1 MSSTELLTI
10 DPANALSL
18 KAFLKALAQLD
29 SFPQALQP
37 DLKQLAIALAKGET
51 KLTADLEDI
60 ATTNESL
67 NQLFQDEYSRML
79 LECESEG
86 ERPGKPYNRM
96 VGQCEPEGERAG
108 KPTNQVKLD
117 PPPPYLGNVAAE
129 ILSSD
134 DPSKSAK
141 DSSDKIDQAAPLLD
155 LTIIITP

>member
-1 MSSTELLTI
+1 MSSIELLTI
-10 DPANALSL
+10 DPANALIL

-37 DLKQLAIALAKGET
+37 DLKQLAIAIANGET
-51 KLTADLEDI
+51 KLAADLEDI

-86 ERPGKPYNRM
+86 ERPGR
-96 VGQCEPEGERAG
+96 R
-108 KPTNQVKLD
+108 TNQVELD
-117 PPPPYLGNVAAE
+117 PTPPYLGNVAAE

-134 DPSKSAK
+134 DPSKSAQK
-141 DSSDKIDQAAPLLD
+141 NSDKLDQAPPLLD
-155 LTIIITP
+155 PTIIVTP